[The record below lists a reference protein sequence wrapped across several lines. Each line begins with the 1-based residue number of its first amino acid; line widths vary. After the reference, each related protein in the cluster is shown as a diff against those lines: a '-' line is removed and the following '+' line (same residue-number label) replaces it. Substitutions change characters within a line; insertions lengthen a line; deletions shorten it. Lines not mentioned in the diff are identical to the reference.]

1 MLSSA
6 SSPGFTLRAILFSSI
21 LLVSFHGCAKQR
33 RHLHVTTANSSHT
46 SADQRID
53 LNRATAKELAQ
64 LPGIGAVLAERIVA
78 HRERYG
84 DFRRAE
90 HLMMVRGVSDRR
102 FRKIRDLIKV
112 D

>member
-6 SSPGFTLRAILFSSI
+6 SSPGLTLRAILFSSI
-21 LLVSFHGCAKQR
+21 LLLSVYGCAKQR
-33 RHLHVTTANSSHT
+33 RHLHVTTNSSYP
-46 SADQRID
+46 SAYQRIH

-102 FRKIRDLIKV
+102 FRKIQDLIKV
-112 D
+112 E